1 LSESFIETELSG
13 MGDKSGKIED
23 KKEAQPGKNK
33 IKGEHLILS
42 VLKKVQ
48 IE

>member
-1 LSESFIETELSG
+1 MSG
-13 MGDKSGKIED
+13 MGDKCGKIED
-23 KKEAQPGKNK
+23 KKEAQAGKNK

-42 VLKKVQ
+42 VLEKVQ